1 MKKRFPSHTKI
12 NLDIMILHVRE
23 NRYILVVCIDS
34 TSMQNYK
41 KILTI
46 TTIVA
51 TLVRRT
57 TTTFSLGFMLSEIRL
72 SLNVI
77 VYLGVSCLIS
87 HNSNADD
94 RMLRVMLL
102 LALVRTTVL
111 ANERRI
117 LVSY

>member
-1 MKKRFPSHTKI
+1 VKKRFPSHTKI

-41 KILTI
+41 KILTT

-51 TLVRRT
+51 ALVRRT

-77 VYLGVSCLIS
+77 VYLGVGCLIS
-87 HNSNADD
+87 HSNSHADD

-111 ANERRI
+111 AN
-117 LVSY
+117 